1 MAWYPFDS
9 QTCNLDFVLDASAA
23 AFVKLVNGTLEY
35 WGPVR
40 NTLIQEYVYRD
51 RTGVQVL
58 VVLGRRLL
66 TNILNVNIPTV
77 DIINHNLIRSSDVL
91 VLYVIKLKLMTIDF
105 VMTHNDNREYKSVL

>member
-1 MAWYPFDS
+1 M
-9 QTCNLDFVLDASAA
+9 
-23 AFVKLVNGTLEY
+23 
-35 WGPVR
+35 
-40 NTLIQEYVYRD
+40 QEYVYRD

-105 VMTHNDNREYKSVL
+105 VMTHNDNREYKSAL